1 MEPSEKTRLI
11 RSSIKKIEEY
21 EEMLDFLLPGEFEI
35 FIELKKYIGF
45 GDLFRRKKRMKI
57 SSKILE
63 DLLFELISREER
75 YIDIIINNNE
85 ESE

>member
-1 MEPSEKTRLI
+1 MEPSEKTRII

-21 EEMLDFLLPGEFEI
+21 EKMLDFLLPGKYEI
-35 FIELKKYIGF
+35 FIDLKKYIGV

>member
-21 EEMLDFLLPGEFEI
+21 EEMLDFLLPDKYEI
-35 FIELKKYIGF
+35 FIEVKEYIGVI
-45 GDLFRRKKRMKI
+45 DLFRRKKRMKI